1 MGILKGKGVLMLRK
15 EETGKYLLPANK
27 PCLQMILQHHNLLEI
42 ATIVLIFVKNIAS
55 GIPANKR
62 DVPRTI
68 CL

>member
-1 MGILKGKGVLMLRK
+1 
-15 EETGKYLLPANK
+15 
-27 PCLQMILQHHNLLEI
+27 MILQHHNLLEI